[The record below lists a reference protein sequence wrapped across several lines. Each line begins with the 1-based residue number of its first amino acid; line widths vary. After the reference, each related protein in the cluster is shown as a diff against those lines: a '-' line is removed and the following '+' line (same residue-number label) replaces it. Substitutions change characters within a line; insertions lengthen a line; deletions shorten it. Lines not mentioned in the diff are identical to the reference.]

1 MDIRRREFI
10 KGAAAAAALTAVGLP
25 VSAMLARQAEAA
37 NMGITWD
44 KAPCRF
50 CGTGCGVLVGVK
62 NGKVVATKGD
72 AEAPVNKGLNC
83 IKGYFLAKIMYG
95 EDRLT
100 KPLLR
105 KGDKF
110 EEISWDEALD
120 KIAAEMQKVIKES
133 GPQAIGMFGSGQW
146 TIHEGY
152 VASKFMK
159 AGVGSNSIDPNARFC
174 MASAVAAFMKTFG
187 SDEPMG
193 NYDDLDLGD
202 TYFLWGANM
211 SECHPILFSRMTAN
225 RVKNPNVKIIDFAT
239 RYSRTSKEA
248 DHYVE
253 FKPQTDLALANGIA
267 HVIVR
272 DKLYNE
278 DFIKANT
285 IFKTGKTN
293 IGYGVEDNFSFT
305 DKEEVIDF
313 DTYKKMIKEYT
324 PKKVEELSGVPA
336 KAVEEMAKLYAD
348 PKRKVCSYWTMGFN
362 QHVRGTWVNQL
373 VYNIHLL
380 TGKIAQPGQGPFSL
394 TGQPSACGT
403 AREVGTFAHRLPSDM
418 VVMNP
423 EHRKIAGKIWNVD
436 PDSIPAKPGFHA
448 TEMLRALDRGD
459 IKFLWVQVNNPFQ
472 AAPNVD
478 RFRKGARKKGR
489 FVVVSDAYPTRSTEV
504 ADLILPTAMW
514 VEKEGMF
521 GNAERRT
528 QHWNKMADAPGES
541 KEDLWQIIEVAKR
554 MGMGKLFDFP
564 KDKPLHQAIFEEYR
578 QFTLGTGKDLAPYE
592 VYKKERGVIWPY
604 INGKSVPWRYNEK
617 YDPLVAKGSGIQFYK
632 AKKYDKKAAIY
643 FRPYEP
649 AAEPPDASYPFWL
662 CTGRVLEHWHTG
674 TMTARVPELHRAVP
688 EAVCEL
694 NPEDAKKM
702 KVKNRD
708 KIRLTTR
715 RGSLELLASVG
726 ERGIPGKGSVFVPFF
741 DENKMINNLT
751 LDAFCPISKEPDYK
765 KCAVKVEKV

>member
-1 MDIRRREFI
+1 L
-10 KGAAAAAALTAVGLP
+10 AAAGFP
-25 VSAMLARQAEAA
+25 VSGLLASRAEAA
-37 NMGITWD
+37 DKGLIWG

-50 CGTGCGVLVGVK
+50 CGTGCGVLVGTK
-62 NGKVVATKGD
+62 DGKVVATKGD

-83 IKGYFLAKIMYG
+83 IKGYFLAKILSG
-95 EDRLT
+95 KDRLT

-105 KGDKF
+105 KGDTF
-110 EEISWDEALD
+110 IEVEWELALD
-120 KIAAEMQKVIKES
+120 VIATQMQKMMREY
-133 GPQAIGMFGSGQW
+133 GPQSIGMFGSGQW
-146 TIHEGY
+146 TVQEGY
-152 VASKFMK
+152 VAAKFMK
-159 AGVGSNSIDPNARFC
+159 AGVGSNSLDPNARFC

-225 RVKNPNVKIIDFAT
+225 RIKNPNVKIIDFAT
-239 RYSRTSKEA
+239 RYTRTSKES

-253 FKPQTDLALANGIA
+253 FRPQTDLALANGIA

-272 DKLYNE
+272 DNLY
-278 DFIKANT
+278 DQSFIDQNT
-285 IFKTGKTN
+285 IFKKAKTN
-293 IGYGVEDNFSFT
+293 IGYGTEDKFNFK

-313 DTYKKMIKEYT
+313 AAYKEMIAEYT
-324 PKKVEELSGVPA
+324 PEKVEEISGVPA
-336 KAVEEMAKLYAD
+336 ATVEEMARLYAD
-348 PKRKVCSYWTMGFN
+348 PQRKVCSYWTMGFN
-362 QHVRGTWVNQL
+362 QHTRGTWVNQL

-380 TGKIAQPGQGPFSL
+380 TGKIAKPGEGPFSL

-403 AREVGTFAHRLPSDM
+403 AREVGTFAHRLPADM

-423 EHRKIAGKIWNVD
+423 EHRAKAAKIWNV
-436 PDSIPAKPGFHA
+436 PVEKIPPKPGYHA

-459 IKFLWVQVNNPFQ
+459 IRFLWVQCNNPFQ

-478 RFRKGARKKGR
+478 RFRKAARKPGR

-528 QHWNKMADAPGES
+528 QHWFKLADAPGES
-541 KEDLWQIIEVAKR
+541 KEDLWQIVEVAKR
-554 MGMGKLFDFP
+554 MGLGQLFDYPDEKSIHKALF
-564 KDKPLHQAIFEEYR
+564 DEYR

-592 VYKKERGVIWPY
+592 EYQKTRGIVWPY
-604 INGKSVPWRYNEK
+604 INGKSVPWRYNET
-617 YDPLVAKGSGIQFYK
+617 YDPMVEKGKGIQFHK
-632 AKKYDKKAAIY
+632 AKKYGKKAAIY

-649 AAEPPDASYPFWL
+649 AAEPPDTDYPFWL

-674 TMTARVPELHRAVP
+674 TMTRRVPELHRAVP
-688 EAVCEL
+688 EALCEL
-694 NPEDAKKM
+694 HPEDAKALGIR
-702 KVKNRD
+702 NRD
-708 KIRLTTR
+708 KLRLTTR
-715 RGSLELLASVG
+715 RGTLDLLASVG
-726 ERGIPGKGSVFVPFF
+726 ERGTPGKGSVFVPFF
-741 DENKMINNLT
+741 DEDKMINNLT